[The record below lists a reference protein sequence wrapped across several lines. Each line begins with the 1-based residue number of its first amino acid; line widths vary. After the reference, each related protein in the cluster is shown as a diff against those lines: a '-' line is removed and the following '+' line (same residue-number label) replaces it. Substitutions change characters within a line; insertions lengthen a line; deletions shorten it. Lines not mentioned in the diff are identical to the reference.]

1 MIINKTATL
10 YVFSFAGKD
19 VIYPASAIIFITNA
33 YSEIISVRLKA
44 SRKNVLSFSYQDVE
58 NYEANSAS
66 ELVQQIIN

>member
-1 MIINKTATL
+1 MIINKTSNM

-19 VIYPASAIIFITNA
+19 VIYPASAILFITNA
-33 YSEIISVRLKA
+33 YSEMISVRLKA
-44 SRKNVLSFSYQDVE
+44 SRKNVLSFSYKDVE